1 MTYPTTFEINNLMKH
16 EVKEIQKR
24 TIKSQAPNEELPDF
38 YLNDEQLETLRDFCD
53 SLNPYGPMSLEEKLR
68 LSEYGITDLSNPFEV
83 TNKLLLLLENNLQFR
98 A

>member
-1 MTYPTTFEINNLMKH
+1 MKH

-24 TIKSQAPNEELPDF
+24 NVENQSPCEELPDF
-38 YLNDEQLETLRDFCD
+38 YLDDQQLEELRKFCD
-53 SLNPYGPMSLEEKLR
+53 SLNPYAPMSLEQKLR